1 MDQVAGMSLFRP
13 LRLSMVSYPLFTKV
27 LYLFVVETA
36 NTGID
41 MAMMY
46 QPLILEYGASQN

>member
-1 MDQVAGMSLFRP
+1 MSLP
-13 LRLSMVSYPLFTKV
+13 NPSQCYHLNLGGCKV
-27 LYLFVVETA
+27 FYLFIVETV

-46 QPLILEYGASQN
+46 QPLILEYGTFSDTL